1 MFRHALKQSETYSR
15 ARRNRL
21 SAEIREK
28 YKDDPEAVIHA
39 AMMLVGQQNVNAQKV
54 HKHILDDAKAG
65 DSSQKDSTR
74 NIRSRTSSENR
85 TSSKGMPINFRSP
98 VYVGLLQ
105 VLHFDGKSNEL
116 IKTEDISKNQA
127 MKAGEDFFITSQET
141 GIYKRIRCIPCK
153 KDFDKSCSGHLKG

>member
-54 HKHILDDAKAG
+54 LDDAKAG
-65 DSSQKDSTR
+65 DSSQKDSSR

-85 TSSKGMPINFRSP
+85 TSSLMLMKLNTI
-98 VYVGLLQ
+98 LA
-105 VLHFDGKSNEL
+105 LHIPGPSAPKL
-116 IKTEDISKNQA
+116 RTLATEDAKTLQA
-127 MKAGEDFFITSQET
+127 GCQ
-141 GIYKRIRCIPCK
+141 
-153 KDFDKSCSGHLKG
+153 

>member
-54 HKHILDDAKAG
+54 HKHILDDVSVGDVFMEAYEKRNVEPAK
-65 DSSQKDSTR
+65 K
-74 NIRSRTSSENR
+74 
-85 TSSKGMPINFRSP
+85 MPTLTALG
-98 VYVGLLQ
+98 YVLNQVQVFFYCVFLQ
-105 VLHFDGKSNEL
+105 
-116 IKTEDISKNQA
+116 
-127 MKAGEDFFITSQET
+127 
-141 GIYKRIRCIPCK
+141 
-153 KDFDKSCSGHLKG
+153 